1 MNETAHSQPKL
12 WTFIFIRVGMVT
24 ALTGIATQ
32 MLLSAFPQYLSNQGF
47 SATQMGLVASGYTV
61 CAMIMRIF
69 AGNLIDK
76 KGRRVM
82 CLLGL
87 ALFTLPILGFLK
99 SGMIIAVIVCLR
111 FVQGFGAS
119 LSSLSVGT
127 MAPDVLPKERLGE
140 GVAYYGLFNSM
151 ATAIGP
157 AIGIS
162 LIAGGEDYKLFLTA
176 LVMGIAATGVALT
189 INYEKKGL
197 GSGNDKGFE
206 LTPEELE
213 ADRIAELEA
222 AEDAKRFFLW
232 KFFDKKALPAAIIT
246 ILITMSTT
254 TITNFITPYGLEL
267 GLDWITSFYTIQAG
281 FMVVARLTSGK
292 LQRRVGRF
300 KTLLIGLVLDII
312 AMFLL
317 SAMTNNYMMAAA
329 AAIRGLGGGLY
340 FPLLNV
346 LSVENASRSGRGK
359 ATSTYYAAFDLG
371 AGIGAAMWGMVADM
385 FGKASMARGY
395 SVVFA
400 GAGFFYVFSIA
411 ATYILLGK
419 NERTK

>member
-1 MNETAHSQPKL
+1 MNETAHGQPKL

-32 MLLSAFPQYLSNQGF
+32 MLLLAFPQYLSNQGF

-140 GVAYYGLFNSM
+140 GVAYHGLFNSM

-176 LVMGIAATGVALT
+176 LVMGIAATSVALT

-267 GLDWITSFYTIQAG
+267 GLDWITNFYTIQAG

-385 FGKASMARGY
+385 FGKASMAHGY

>member
-1 MNETAHSQPKL
+1 MNETAHGQPKL

-140 GVAYYGLFNSM
+140 GVAYHGLFNSM

-176 LVMGIAATGVALT
+176 LVMGIAATSVALT

-267 GLDWITSFYTIQAG
+267 GLDWITNFYTIQAG

-385 FGKASMARGY
+385 FGKASMAHGY